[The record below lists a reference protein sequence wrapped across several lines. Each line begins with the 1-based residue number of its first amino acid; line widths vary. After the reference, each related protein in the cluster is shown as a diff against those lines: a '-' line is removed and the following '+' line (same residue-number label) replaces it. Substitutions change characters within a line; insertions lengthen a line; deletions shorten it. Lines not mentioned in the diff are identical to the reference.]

1 MKDRIYSL
9 IYRAIESQNA
19 LMHVP
24 VDASRGIETH
34 LFGEGGQLD
43 SMGLVSLIVSVEE
56 EVESEF
62 GLNLILASD
71 RAMSVRRSP
80 FATVGSLADYV
91 ESLMAEGGKN
101 D

>member
-9 IYRAIESQNA
+9 IYRALENQSA
-19 LMHVP
+19 LMP
-24 VDASRGIETH
+24 APLDASRGIETH

-56 EVESEF
+56 ELESEF
-62 GLNLILASD
+62 GVSLILASD

-91 ESLMAEGGKN
+91 ETLMTEDAHHA
-101 D
+101 